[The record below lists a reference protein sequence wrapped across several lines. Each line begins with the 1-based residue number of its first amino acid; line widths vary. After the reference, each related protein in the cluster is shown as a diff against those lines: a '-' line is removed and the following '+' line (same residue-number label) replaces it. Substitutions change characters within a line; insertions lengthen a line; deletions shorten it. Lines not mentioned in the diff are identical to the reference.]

1 MKFDINN
8 ILVIGIILVVILM
21 VCLKCLDIQ
30 NNLQEHFDDHNESGT
45 PENEVT
51 AAEGLLESNAALSEL
66 NNNNSNDSNNNDS
79 DDVENMTSAEKADL
93 RRKCAALEDKP
104 WGSVVSK
111 YSGKTI
117 NVEVQGERD
126 GDKLYMIKWHPL
138 GGKPGGCIT
147 LEANGTYSTPLCN
160 PNIDKQKWII
170 RKITSEKNLRDV
182 IPKERQNMG
191 RAIEETP
198 FPFYM
203 IISGQDKNYALNYEG
218 GGISI
223 RPTANYDGQKWDV
236 SEKKIVQD
244 PLPTQKN
251 NKFTSLTP
259 EHNMSSTDKSMSGVM
274 TQSSLGSQVQSL
286 GGSNG
291 NKGADGSVNLN
302 VNLDPDLLAK
312 LGLALGSDGNLQNLN
327 EKLNQN
333 QNQNQ
338 NGNSKMD
345 DFFVDDTKTN
355 STGGRGNVDEMLKG
369 GQGNPNCKD
378 CDKIPDRYIKKDLVK
393 STCIGCDNI
402 DNVLS

>member
-1 MKFDINN
+1 MKLDINN
-8 ILVIGIILVVILM
+8 ILVIGIILVVVLL

-30 NNLQEHFDDHNESGT
+30 NKLQENFEDDAGT
-45 PENEVT
+45 PENEV
-51 AAEGLLESNAALSEL
+51 ASAEEVLETNAAL
-66 NNNNSNDSNNNDS
+66 NKSNNNDPS
-79 DDVENMTSAEKADL
+79 NDDADDVENMTAAEKADL
-93 RRKCAALEDKP
+93 RRMCAALEDKP

-117 NVEVQGERD
+117 NVDVQGERD
-126 GDKLYMIKWHPL
+126 GEKLYMIKWQPL

-160 PNIDKQKWII
+160 PNIDKQKWML
-170 RKITSEKNLRDV
+170 RKITSEKILKDV

-191 RAIEETP
+191 RAMEDTP

-218 GGISI
+218 GGLSI

-236 SEKKIVQD
+236 SEKKIAQD
-244 PLPTQKN
+244 PLPTQGN
-251 NKFTSLTP
+251 SKFTSLTP
-259 EHNMSSTDKSMSGVM
+259 EHNMSNTDKSMGELM
-274 TQSSLGSQVQSL
+274 TQGVATSQGQNVA
-286 GGSNG
+286 NG
-291 NKGADGSVNLN
+291 NGNGEKGAVNLN

-327 EKLNQN
+327 ENLNQN
-333 QNQNQ
+333 S
-338 NGNSKMD
+338 NGNMD
-345 DFFVDDTKTN
+345 DFFVDESKEN
-355 STGGRGNVDEMLKG
+355 STGGRGNVDEMLQG

>member
-1 MKFDINN
+1 MK
-8 ILVIGIILVVILM
+8 
-21 VCLKCLDIQ
+21 
-30 NNLQEHFDDHNESGT
+30 DDAGT
-45 PENEVT
+45 PENEV
-51 AAEGLLESNAALSEL
+51 ASAEEVLETNAALNE
-66 NNNNSNDSNNNDS
+66 SNNNDPS
-79 DDVENMTSAEKADL
+79 NDDADDVENMTAAEKADL
-93 RRKCAALEDKP
+93 RRMCAALEDKP

-117 NVEVQGERD
+117 NVDVQGERD
-126 GDKLYMIKWHPL
+126 GEKLYMIKWQPL

-160 PNIDKQKWII
+160 PNIDKQKWML
-170 RKITSEKNLRDV
+170 RKITSEKILKDV

-191 RAIEETP
+191 RAMEDTP

-218 GGISI
+218 GGLSI

-236 SEKKIVQD
+236 SEKKIAQD
-244 PLPTQKN
+244 PLPTQGN
-251 NKFTSLTP
+251 SKFTSLTP
-259 EHNMSSTDKSMSGVM
+259 EHNMSNTDKSMGGLM
-274 TQSSLGSQVQSL
+274 TQGVAASQGQNVA
-286 GGSNG
+286 NG
-291 NKGADGSVNLN
+291 NGNGEKGAVNLN

-327 EKLNQN
+327 ENLNQN
-333 QNQNQ
+333 S
-338 NGNSKMD
+338 NGNMD
-345 DFFVDDTKTN
+345 DFFVDESKEN
-355 STGGRGNVDEMLKG
+355 STGGRGNVDEMFTG

>member
-8 ILVIGIILVVILM
+8 ILVIGIILVVILL

-30 NNLQEHFDDHNESGT
+30 NKLQENFDDHNDAGT
-45 PENEVT
+45 PENEV
-51 AAEGLLESNAALSEL
+51 ASSEEVLETNAAL
-66 NNNNSNDSNNNDS
+66 NQSNNNPSNDDA
-79 DDVENMTSAEKADL
+79 DDVENMTAAEKADL
-93 RRKCAALEDKP
+93 KRMCAALEDKP

-126 GDKLYMIKWHPL
+126 GEKLYMIKWQPL

-160 PNIDKQKWII
+160 PNIDKQKWMI
-170 RKITSEKNLRDV
+170 RKITSEKILKDV

-191 RAIEETP
+191 RAMEDTP

-218 GGISI
+218 GGLSI
-223 RPTANYDGQKWDV
+223 RNTANYDGQKWDV
-236 SEKKIVQD
+236 SEKKISQD
-244 PLPTQKN
+244 PLPTQGN
-251 NKFTSLTP
+251 SKFTGLTP
-259 EHNMSSTDKSMSGVM
+259 EHNLSATDKSMSGLM
-274 TQSSLGSQVQSL
+274 TQSGSASQAQNV
-286 GGSNG
+286 GNG
-291 NKGADGSVNLN
+291 NGNGKGNGGVNLN

-327 EKLNQN
+327 ENLNQN
-333 QNQNQ
+333 S
-338 NGNSKMD
+338 NGNMD
-345 DFFVDDTKTN
+345 DFFVDESKEN
-355 STGGRGNVDEMLKG
+355 STGGRGNVDEMLQG
-369 GQGNPNCKD
+369 GQSNPNCKD